1 MIQREM
7 AAIQVTHLQM
17 RLLSFIVLLFTV
29 HHKCTIVFHTSKA
42 NFLTSHSNNA
52 RQKLDKK
59 LCLIQHQSKVSFPMA
74 EEAAPCRR
82 TAPDKT
88 PDFLL
93 NISAAQEGGRG
104 KGLSVSLI
112 IIINLDM
119 KPNDINQNNVHYS
132 IH

>member
-1 MIQREM
+1 
-7 AAIQVTHLQM
+7 
-17 RLLSFIVLLFTV
+17 
-29 HHKCTIVFHTSKA
+29 
-42 NFLTSHSNNA
+42 
-52 RQKLDKK
+52 
-59 LCLIQHQSKVSFPMA
+59 MA